1 MLKITNLLFCTLFLI
16 LFFVS
21 CGEKSV
27 SINKTGSEGFDC
39 FPNDTCNTGLV
50 CVDGTCEKEVT
61 DESLDED
68 ISDDTTDEVIDE
80 SQDSDETA
88 DNIPDEVIDESLDED
103 ISDDTTDEQ
112 IDEDTV
118 DDTWILING
127 DYWLKEESLIIFNYD
142 STGINDIFDIRTMLQ
157 SKCDEIGGRLPS
169 IDDFRK
175 NITDPAFENFDMSY
189 DTDDCGLYSKYS
201 SMSCKTVDAC
211 ETRDKRCN
219 TYETVSINNKTE
231 SEYFY
236 FPNYIF
242 YTDTIIEY
250 NGENIMAIFKY
261 KVEEGSPNIK
271 ETMSI
276 QRLSSIIEGWTI
288 TLTCIKK

>member
-1 MLKITNLLFCTLFLI
+1 MKKILMVLITMFLFI
-16 LFFVS
+16 A
-21 CGEKSV
+21 CGESTVK
-27 SINKTGSEGFDC
+27 INKTGQEGFDC
-39 FPNDTCNTGLV
+39 FPNDTCNDGLV
-50 CVDGTCEKEVT
+50 CVNDICEKEVT

-68 ISDDTTDEVIDE
+68 ITDETTDKVIDE

-103 ISDDTTDEQ
+103 ITDDTIDEQ

-118 DDTWILING
+118 DNTWIFING

-142 STGINDIFDIRTMLQ
+142 ETGIKNIFDVRTMLQ

-169 IDDFRK
+169 INDFRK
-175 NITDPAFENFDMSY
+175 NITDPAFENFDMSH
-189 DTDDCGLYSKYS
+189 DTDDCPMYSDTFTYN
-201 SMSCKTVDAC
+201 CKEHFCNEFSILCND
-211 ETRDKRCN
+211 DKI
-219 TYETVSINNKTE
+219 YYVQNKIE

-236 FPNYIF
+236 FPNYTFLTETSFDSGIDSILEF
-242 YTDTIIEY
+242 E
-250 NGENIMAIFKY
+250 Y

-276 QRLSSIIEGWTI
+276 ARQYYGSVADII

>member
-1 MLKITNLLFCTLFLI
+1 MKKILMVLITMFLFI
-16 LFFVS
+16 A

-27 SINKTGSEGFDC
+27 EINKTGQDGFNC

-50 CVDGTCEKEVT
+50 CVNDICEKEVT

-68 ISDDTTDEVIDE
+68 ITDDT
-80 SQDSDETA
+80 
-88 DNIPDEVIDESLDED
+88 IDESLDED
-103 ISDDTTDEQ
+103 
-112 IDEDTV
+112 TV
-118 DDTWILING
+118 DNTWILING

-142 STGINDIFDIRTMLQ
+142 STGINDIFDVRTMLQ

-175 NITDPAFENFDMSY
+175 NITDPAFENFDMSL
-189 DTDDCGLYSKYS
+189 DTDDCPIYSDTFTYE
-201 SMSCKTVDAC
+201 CQEINCNDFY
-211 ETRDKRCN
+211 ERCN
-219 TYETVSINNKTE
+219 NSENTYVQNKKE

-236 FPNYIF
+236 IPNYKFI
-242 YTDTIIEY
+242 TETITI
-250 NGENIMAIFKY
+250 NDHINKNSLIMFNY
-261 KVEEGSPNIK
+261 MVEDGTPYIK

-276 QRLSSIIEGWTI
+276 RQLISAPDGYEI